1 MLVQVVGKHFSG
13 NLQNVIYLKT
23 KTGLSAS
30 YFLNPCQIHNIQ
42 KLNWL
47 MTETEIIQKLQQG
60 NERAFKQLVE
70 NYQKLVVNTCFGMV
84 HNTEDAEDIAQEVFI
99 EVFRSI
105 QNFRADS
112 KISTWLY
119 RISVNRSLNF
129 IRDNKRKKW
138 VHSIDDFLKGKTPQ
152 ISEIHRGKNE
162 TPVYELENNQRARIL
177 HEAIDS
183 LPENQKTA
191 FTLNKY
197 EDLSYKEISEVMN
210 LSVSSVESL
219 IHRAKLKLQK
229 KLYSCYK
236 KKCM

>member
-1 MLVQVVGKHFSG
+1 
-13 NLQNVIYLKT
+13 
-23 KTGLSAS
+23 
-30 YFLNPCQIHNIQ
+30 
-42 KLNWL
+42 

-60 NERAFKQLVE
+60 NELTFKLLVAS
-70 NYQKLVVNTCFGMV
+70 YQKLVVNTCFGMV
-84 HNTEDAEDIAQEVFI
+84 HSTEDAEDIAQEVFI

-105 QNFRADS
+105 QNFRADA

-119 RISVNRSLNF
+119 RIAVNRSLNF

-138 VHSIDDFLKGKTPQ
+138 FQSFEDVVM
-152 ISEIHRGKNE
+152 EKNSMLNSAKHHE
-162 TPVYELENNQRARIL
+162 TPAAELENMQRANII

-219 IHRAKLKLQK
+219 IHRAKIGLQK
-229 KLYSCYK
+229 KLYYCYK
-236 KKCM
+236 KKCF

>member
-1 MLVQVVGKHFSG
+1 
-13 NLQNVIYLKT
+13 
-23 KTGLSAS
+23 
-30 YFLNPCQIHNIQ
+30 
-42 KLNWL
+42 

-60 NERAFKQLVE
+60 NEQAFKQLVE

-119 RISVNRSLNF
+119 RIAVNRSLNF
-129 IRDNKRKKW
+129 IRDNKRKRW
-138 VHSIDDFLKGKTPQ
+138 VHSIEDLVKG
-152 ISEIHRGKNE
+152 ISRQVGEIQNINNE
-162 TPVYELENNQRARIL
+162 TPVSELENSQRAKIL
-177 HEAIDS
+177 HAAIDS

-219 IHRAKLKLQK
+219 IHRAKIKLQE
-229 KLYSCYK
+229 KLYLCYK